1 MRAIGRW
8 LRRLVTVLA
17 FASLVLVVGLVGLA
31 WWGAS
36 RLGERE
42 VSVPQ
47 SVVLV
52 ADWRGGV
59 AEKSRG
65 PAPLAALG
73 LDGQPAL
80 PDVLRALD
88 RAVDDPRVKGLVV
101 RTDGSGFGLA
111 RAWELREAVLALREA
126 GKFTALYA
134 DTFGELQG
142 GMVGTYLA
150 SAFEHVQLQPLGS
163 VGFTGLARERPY
175 FARLLEELE
184 VELQVVKREEFKSAL
199 ESFTRTGPSPA
210 AAANTDALLDGLF
223 AEFVEGVA
231 AGRGLEV
238 SAVEAVVDD
247 APLRAEEARA
257 RGLIDAVAH
266 FPAIADR
273 VDAAAGTEERL
284 PLAGYLAS
292 DAFRAVED
300 APVVGFVHAVG
311 PIRRGESDDPF
322 GAVEIAGDT
331 VAAAI
336 DAAREA
342 EVDALLV
349 RVSSPGGSAVASETV
364 GAAVRRAKEAGIPVI
379 VSMGDVAASGGYW
392 IAMDA
397 DRILAAPTTLTG
409 SIGVILAKPA
419 FGAFL
424 DDLGV
429 DVDRATRGANAG
441 LGSVFEPWDDAEL
454 AKLNAMVDDLYTAFL
469 EGVARGRGM
478 AVADVRGVAGGRVWL
493 GQQAAANGLV
503 DEIGGF
509 NDAVTAVRS
518 ALEVEPDA
526 PLAVRTFPRPK
537 RPFPAVLEAF
547 DRVTHLTAEFDA
559 LWSELAAPA
568 ELRFDAPALPVR
580 VE

>member
-8 LRRLVTVLA
+8 LRRLVTALA
-17 FASLVLVVGLVGLA
+17 FASLILVVGLVVAG
-31 WWGAS
+31 WWGVS
-36 RLGERE
+36 RFADRE
-42 VSVPQ
+42 VTVPE

-59 AEKSRG
+59 PEKGRAPG
-65 PAPLAALG
+65 PIAALG
-73 LDGQPAL
+73 LDGEPAL

-88 RAVDDPRVKGLVV
+88 RAAEDPRVKGLVV
-101 RTDGSGFGLA
+101 RTDGSGIGLA
-111 RAWELREAVLALREA
+111 RAWELRRAVRALGEA
-126 GKFTALYA
+126 GKFTAIYA
-134 DTFGELQG
+134 DTLGELQG

-150 SAFEHVQLQPLGS
+150 TAFDHVQLQPLGS
-163 VGFTGLARERPY
+163 LGFTGLSREQPY
-175 FARLLEELE
+175 FARLLDELGIE
-184 VELQVVKREEFKSAL
+184 MQVVKREDFKSAL
-199 ESFTRTGPSPA
+199 ESLTRSGPSPA
-210 AAANTDALLDGLF
+210 AEANTEALLDGLF
-223 AEFVEGVA
+223 AEFVDGVA
-231 AGRGLEV
+231 EARGLDA
-238 SAVEAVVDD
+238 SAVRAAVDR
-247 APLRAEEARA
+247 APLDAEDAMT

-266 FPAIADR
+266 LPALEDTVEEAT
-273 VDAAAGTEERL
+273 GTDERL

-292 DAFRAVED
+292 DAFAAVED
-300 APVVGFVHAVG
+300 APLVGFVHAVG
-311 PIRRGESDDPF
+311 PIRRGEAEDPF
-322 GAVEIAGDT
+322 GELEIAGDT

-342 EVDALLV
+342 EVDALLL

-364 GAAVRRAKEAGIPVI
+364 GAAVRRAGEAGIPVI

-392 IAMDA
+392 ISMDA

-409 SIGVILAKPA
+409 SIGVILGKPA
-419 FGAFL
+419 VGAFL

-454 AKLNAMVDDLYTAFL
+454 AKLNAMVDDLYAAFL

-478 AVADVRGVAGGRVWL
+478 EVAEVRGVAGGRVWL
-493 GQQAAANGLV
+493 GRQAVAQGLV

-509 NDAVTAVRS
+509 NEAVAAVRET
-518 ALEVEPDA
+518 LEVAPDA
-526 PLAVRTFPRPK
+526 PLAVQTFPRPK
-537 RPFPAVLEAF
+537 RPFPAVLEMLDQF
-547 DRVTHLTAEFDA
+547 TRVTAGLDR

-568 ELRFDAPALPVR
+568 EFRFEAERLPVA

>member
-8 LRRLVTVLA
+8 LARILTGLA
-17 FASLVLVVGLVGLA
+17 FACLLLVVTLVGLG
-31 WWGAS
+31 WWGVS

-42 VSVPQ
+42 VAVPER
-47 SVVLV
+47 VVLV

-59 AEKSRG
+59 PEKSRG

-73 LDGQPAL
+73 LDGKPPL
-80 PDVLRALD
+80 PDVLRALE
-88 RAVDDPRVKGLVV
+88 RAADDPRVRGLVV
-101 RTDGSGFGLA
+101 RTDGAGFGLA
-111 RAWELREAVLALREA
+111 QAWELRRAVETLNDA
-126 GKFTALYA
+126 GKFTAIYA
-134 DTFGELQG
+134 DTLGELQG
-142 GMVGTYLA
+142 GMLGTYLA
-150 SAFEHVQLQPLGS
+150 SAFQHVQLQPLGS
-163 VGFTGLARERPY
+163 VGFTGLMREQPY
-175 FARLLEELE
+175 VERLLDDLDIE
-184 VELQVVKREEFKSAL
+184 VQVVKREAFKSAL
-199 ESFTRTGPSPA
+199 ETFTRSGPSPESEAMTA
-210 AAANTDALLDGLF
+210 AILDGLF

-231 AGRGLEV
+231 AGRGLDP
-238 SAVEAVVDD
+238 SAVRAAIDA
-247 APLRAEEARA
+247 APLLADAARE
-257 RGLIDAVAH
+257 RGLVDAVAH
-266 FPAIADR
+266 LPALEDTAEE
-273 VDAAAGTEERL
+273 ATGTDERL
-284 PLAGYLAS
+284 PLAGYLRS
-292 DAFRAVED
+292 DAFAGVED

-322 GAVEIAGDT
+322 GDLEIAGDT

-342 EVDALLV
+342 EVDALLL

-364 GAAVRRAKEAGIPVI
+364 GAAVRRAKDAGIPVI

-409 SIGVILAKPA
+409 SIGVILGKPA

-429 DVDRATRGANAG
+429 DIDRSTRGAYAG
-441 LGSVFEPWDDAEL
+441 LGSVFEPWDEREL
-454 AKLNAMVDDLYTAFL
+454 AKVNSLVEELYQAFL
-469 EGVARGRGM
+469 RGVARGRGLE
-478 AVADVRGVAGGRVWL
+478 VAEVEGVAGGRVWL
-493 GQQAAANGLV
+493 GRQAAANGLV

-509 NDAVTAVRS
+509 NDAVTAVRT

-537 RPFPAVLEAF
+537 RPFPAALEALGRF
-547 DRVTHLTAEFDA
+547 TRITGELEA

-568 ELRFDAPALPVR
+568 ELRFEAPALPR
-580 VE
+580 TR